1 MHKLVFFYL
10 LLLVCC
16 GYALLRGGA
25 PERIGAAI
33 YAVGTGL
40 TVLARGEAA
49 IRYGSV
55 EVGALIVDVA
65 ALIAFLVLALRARRL
80 WPLWMTAFQAISS
93 AGHIAKLADP
103 EMIRW
108 AYAFLLGI
116 WSYPMLLLLA
126 IGTYNHRQRLKR
138 FGSDPAWSLLKGAA
152 PEAFSGSTRA

>member
-1 MHKLVFFYL
+1 MGKMIFFYV

-40 TVLARGEAA
+40 TVVALQEAA

-55 EVGALIVDVA
+55 EVGALIVDMA
-65 ALIAFLVLALRARRL
+65 ALIAFLVLALRARRF
-80 WPLWMTAFQAISS
+80 WPLWIAALQAVGT
-93 AGHIAKLADP
+93 AGHLAKLADP
-103 EMIRW
+103 ELMRW

-126 IGTYNHRQRLKR
+126 IGTYNHQQRLRR
-138 FGSDPAWSLLKGAA
+138 FGSDPAWSPHKVAA
-152 PEAFSGSTRA
+152 

>member
-1 MHKLVFFYL
+1 MVKVVVFYV

-33 YAVGTGL
+33 YTVGTGL
-40 TVLARGEAA
+40 TVLAYREAA
-49 IRYGSV
+49 IRFGSV
-55 EVGALIVDVA
+55 EVGILVVDVA
-65 ALIAFLVLALRARRL
+65 ALIAFLVLALCARRF
-80 WPLWMTAFQAISS
+80 WPLWMTAFQAVST
-93 AGHIAKLADP
+93 AGHVVRLADP

-126 IGTYNHRQRLKR
+126 LGTFNHQRRLKR
-138 FGSDPAWSLLKGAA
+138 FGVDPSWSS
-152 PEAFSGSTRA
+152 FSGRSGPPPGPTI